1 MDTSKQ
7 VVFVSRKKHLHSSED
22 ITSNVQPTDPS
33 SCSSS
38 SSSSAPPKWDVFLS
52 FYGKDTRR
60 GFTSHL
66 YSALDQE
73 GILTFRDDPALDKGQ
88 EISSGLLEAIK
99 HSKIFIVVLSEN
111 YARSTWCLNELVQI
125 LKCKTTEFQVIPV
138 FFYVDPSDVRY
149 QKGSFREAL
158 DGHKRRHSVAMIEK
172 WKSALSEIAALSG
185 HHLRKEA
192 NKNES
197 DTIQDIVRNVATRAS
212 TKVSHQEKYLFGI
225 DSAVEQ
231 IYQKLSMD
239 HNDVRVIGICGMGG
253 IGKTTIAKAFYDKY
267 SHKFDVSCFN
277 ENIRHYS
284 HGGSSLLPLLKQ
296 LLIDLLAKNDCKVFD
311 VESRICKLK
320 QILYSKKA
328 LVILD
333 DLHQSNYSELL
344 ASLGDLF
351 SAGSRVIITTRDT
364 NLLSKIEADT
374 SKVDMYMVKTLGTI
388 DSLELFSYHAFRKPV
403 PPENFKEL
411 SLSFVTYAG
420 GLPLALKVLGSS
432 LLGRTCEFWKAKLK
446 KVKEIP
452 EKDIHEIL
460 RLSYDELEDETEK
473 AIFLDIA
480 FFFVGKNKDEA
491 VQIFESCAF
500 HPDVGIPILVD
511 RCLMTIDRY
520 NKFQMHNL
528 IQDMGRKLGRR
539 TRLILGGN
547 VWDDFQNLEPIK
559 MNYLTCLNL
568 RKCRGLKRLHES
580 LGDMKALKKI
590 DASWTAIEKLPDSIT
605 QLKGLIKLNLYGCEK
620 LRKLPQDI
628 GNMQGV
634 KYFDAGDSAIE
645 QLPDSFG
652 GLINLVQ
659 LGLSYCK
666 KLRNLPNSICKLKL
680 LKQVDLCGCS
690 NLEQL
695 PEQLGKMQCLET
707 LSASYTAIEQVPD
720 SIELL
725 GRLKSLYFRDCKKLK
740 FVPESIWN
748 LTSVQNLCL
757 HPGETAEISLPDSVK
772 DMNKL
777 RLTLTDE
784 GPILT
789 SAKPFSLSKLF
800 NLRYLTLNN
809 CTSLGSSLPELPL
822 NLEELYIYNHTSL
835 EQLPDLSSLGKLR
848 HLNIKRCI
856 NLQSISLLPSHLK
869 LLIIEKCTSLQDVPD
884 LSMLKELEYLSFTGC
899 NNLKSIS
906 LKQSFLQRKRPFE
919 ANLPNTE
926 VAEWFNYKSSGH
938 TVSLVVRPNF
948 SGLALWVV
956 YTSKAYSIEPWWSRC
971 MSAVIRNDTEG
982 ITEKFRFMVQTVV
995 GEARSKMKCFRRE
1008 ELSVKSGD
1016 RIEVSFPSLLYFI
1029 LATKKVKDLKKFCDL
1044 DLRCNVGL
1052 CLPMIQCF
1060 SSLERLTLT
1069 DEGHVLSSGRPF
1081 SLSKLFNLGYL
1092 TLNNCTSLGSSLPEL
1107 PLNLRDLDIRNHTSL
1122 EQLPDL
1128 SSLRNLQRL
1137 KIKRCIN
1144 LHSISLLPSHLQ
1156 SLTVK
1161 ECTSLQDES
1170 NLSVLKELE
1179 QLSFMGCNNLKSTS
1193 FEPSCLQGRQPNL
1206 PFEADLP
1213 NTEVAEWF
1221 NYKSSGH
1228 TVSFVIPPSFGSNFL
1243 GLALWVVFT
1252 FKSCK
1257 ENQWTPYM
1265 RAVIRNDMEGKT
1277 ENYHIEVLAVVGE
1290 AQSMIKCIPGGKLSM
1305 KSGDRIKVSFS
1316 SLLYDRF
1323 KEVPVGEVNI
1333 NMSGFHAIENRTS
1346 TFVH

>member
-7 VVFVSRKKHLHSSED
+7 VVFVWALPLLAILAIIIRIVFVSRKKHLHSSED
-22 ITSNVQPTDPS
+22 ITSNVLPTDPS

-38 SSSSAPPKWDVFLS
+38 SSSAPPTWDVFLS
-52 FYGKDTRR
+52 FYGKDTRNS
-60 GFTSHL
+60 FTSHL
-66 YSALDQE
+66 YSALDQQ

-88 EISSGLLEAIK
+88 EISSALLEAIK
-99 HSKIFIVVLSEN
+99 QSKIFIVVLSEN
-111 YARSTWCLNELVQI
+111 YAHSTWCLNELVQI

-138 FFYVDPSDVRY
+138 FFYVDPTDVRY

-197 DTIQDIVRNVATRAS
+197 DTIQDIVRNVATRAY
-212 TKVSHQEKYLFGI
+212 TTVSHQEKYLFGI

-267 SHKFDVSCFN
+267 SHIFDVSCFN
-277 ENIRHYS
+277 ENVRHYS
-284 HGGSSLLPLLKQ
+284 QGGSSLLPLLKQ

-333 DLHQSNYSELL
+333 DLDQSNYSELL

-388 DSLELFSYHAFRKPV
+388 DSLKLFSYHAFRRPV

-411 SLSFVTYAG
+411 SLSFVTYAE

-473 AIFLDIA
+473 TIFLDIV
-480 FFFVGKNKDEA
+480 FFFVGKDKDEA
-491 VQIFESCAF
+491 VQIFKSCDF
-500 HPDVGIPILVD
+500 HLDVGIPVLVD
-511 RCLMTIDRY
+511 RCLMTIDRA

-528 IQDMGRKLGRR
+528 IQDMGRKLGRQ
-539 TRLILGGN
+539 TRLILRGN
-547 VWDDFQNLEPIK
+547 VWDDLQNLEDKSDIEGLILDFRTSGYGQATAEK
-559 MNYLTCLNL
+559 MPKL
-568 RKCRGLKRLHES
+568 RLLQIIGLPDS

-590 DASWTAIEKLPDSIT
+590 DAGLTAIEKLPDSIT
-605 QLKGLIKLNLYGCEK
+605 QLKGLITLKLYKCKK

-628 GNMQGV
+628 GNMEGLE
-634 KYFDAGDSAIE
+634 YFDARLSAIE

-652 GLINLVQ
+652 GLVNLVV
-659 LGLSYCK
+659 LFLSGCK

-680 LKQVDLCGCS
+680 LKELYLHQCS

-695 PEQLGKMQCLET
+695 PEQLGKMQRLEW
-707 LSASYTAIEQVPD
+707 LNASYTAIEQVPD
-720 SIELL
+720 SIGLL

-748 LTSVQNLCL
+748 LTLLENLWL
-757 HPGETAEISLPDSVK
+757 HPREKGKISLSTSVK

-777 RLTLTDE
+777 RDLYLRCNVRLCLPMILCFPSLQSLTLTDE
-784 GPILT
+784 GPILS
-789 SAKPFSLSKLF
+789 SAKPFSLSKLI
-800 NLRYLTLNN
+800 NLRYLTLDN

-822 NLEELYIYNHTSL
+822 NLRKLNIYNHTSL

-848 HLNIKRCI
+848 QLQIKGCI
-856 NLQSISLLPSHLK
+856 NLQSISLLPSHLEE
-869 LLIIEKCTSLQDVPD
+869 LIIEECTSLRDVPD
-884 LSMLKELEYLSFTGC
+884 LSMLKELEELIIRECTSLRDVPDLSMLKELVRLSFTGC
-899 NNLKSIS
+899 NNLKSRS
-906 LKQSFLQRKRPFE
+906 LEQSFLQGKR
-919 ANLPNTE
+919 
-926 VAEWFNYKSSGH
+926 
-938 TVSLVVRPNF
+938 
-948 SGLALWVV
+948 
-956 YTSKAYSIEPWWSRC
+956 
-971 MSAVIRNDTEG
+971 
-982 ITEKFRFMVQTVV
+982 
-995 GEARSKMKCFRRE
+995 
-1008 ELSVKSGD
+1008 
-1016 RIEVSFPSLLYFI
+1016 
-1029 LATKKVKDLKKFCDL
+1029 
-1044 DLRCNVGL
+1044 
-1052 CLPMIQCF
+1052 
-1060 SSLERLTLT
+1060 
-1069 DEGHVLSSGRPF
+1069 
-1081 SLSKLFNLGYL
+1081 
-1092 TLNNCTSLGSSLPEL
+1092 
-1107 PLNLRDLDIRNHTSL
+1107 
-1122 EQLPDL
+1122 
-1128 SSLRNLQRL
+1128 
-1137 KIKRCIN
+1137 
-1144 LHSISLLPSHLQ
+1144 
-1156 SLTVK
+1156 
-1161 ECTSLQDES
+1161 
-1170 NLSVLKELE
+1170 
-1179 QLSFMGCNNLKSTS
+1179 
-1193 FEPSCLQGRQPNL
+1193 

-1228 TVSFVIPPSFGSNFL
+1228 TLSFVIGSNFL
-1243 GLALWVVFT
+1243 GLALWVVYT
-1252 FKSCK
+1252 CK
-1257 ENQWTPYM
+1257 ACSTENWWDSLYM
-1265 RAVIRNDMEGKT
+1265 TAVIRNDTEGITEKYSLDVKT
-1277 ENYHIEVLAVVGE
+1277 VVGE
-1290 AQSMIKCIPGGKLSM
+1290 VQSTIKCITGGNLSV
-1305 KSGDRIKVSFS
+1305 KSGERIKVSFS
-1316 SLLYDRF
+1316 SLLYPSY
-1323 KEVPVGEVNI
+1323 EGVPLGEVKV
-1333 NMSGFHAIENRTS
+1333 NMCGVHVREDRPRTS
-1346 TFVH
+1346 VH